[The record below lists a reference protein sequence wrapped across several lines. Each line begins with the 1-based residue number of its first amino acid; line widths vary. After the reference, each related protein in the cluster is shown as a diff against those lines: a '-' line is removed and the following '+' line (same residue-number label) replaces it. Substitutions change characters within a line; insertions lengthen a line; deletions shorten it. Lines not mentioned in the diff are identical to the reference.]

1 MELGIYRDL
10 GFLIQFPDGADSW
23 THFKTLLREFL
34 EGDKEEAYA
43 ESSQKLTNA
52 RQRKTDTVD
61 EFYDFTYKL
70 HIRLRTLDK
79 ERAMTDQQFFDYFR
93 ARLLQKYRTMNS
105 ITSRRNYSFA
115 FGLSSKN
122 VL

>member
-1 MELGIYRDL
+1 MGPSR
-10 GFLIQFPDGADSW
+10 PS
-23 THFKTLLREFL
+23 HFKTLLREIL

-52 RQRKTDTVD
+52 RQRKIDTVN

-79 ERAMTDQQFFDYFR
+79 ERAMTELISSSLTTSEHDCFR
-93 ARLLQKYRTMNS
+93 NTGQSLMS
-105 ITSRRNYSFA
+105 SFLDR
-115 FGLSSKN
+115 GS
-122 VL
+122 